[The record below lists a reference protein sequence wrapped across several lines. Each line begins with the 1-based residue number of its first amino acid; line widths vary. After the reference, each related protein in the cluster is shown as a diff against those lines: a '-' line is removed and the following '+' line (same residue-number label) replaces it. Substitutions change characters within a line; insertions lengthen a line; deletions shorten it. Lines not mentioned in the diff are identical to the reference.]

1 MKIESQHV
9 VSLTYDLYVKQEDG
23 TEALVESATEEQPL
37 TFLYGAGQ
45 MLPKFEENLSTLST
59 GDQYDFRLA
68 AEDAYGKY
76 DDEAVANLPK
86 EMFKGTEIPEIG
98 SIVPLQDNN
107 GNHFQGQVV
116 SIAEDSVIVDLNH
129 PMAGQDLHF
138 KGNILNVRPANPEEL
153 SHGHAHGPDGHHQH

>member
-1 MKIESQHV
+1 MKINPQHV
-9 VSLTYDLYVKQEDG
+9 VSLTYDLYVDQDG
-23 TEALVESATEEQPL
+23 SEVLAESATEEQPL

-59 GDQYDFRLA
+59 GDQYDFHLA
-68 AEDAYGKY
+68 AEDAYGQY

-98 SIVPLQDNN
+98 SVLPLQDNN

-116 SIAEDSVIVDLNH
+116 SVAEDGVIVDLN
-129 PMAGQDLHF
+129 
-138 KGNILNVRPANPEEL
+138 
-153 SHGHAHGPDGHHQH
+153 